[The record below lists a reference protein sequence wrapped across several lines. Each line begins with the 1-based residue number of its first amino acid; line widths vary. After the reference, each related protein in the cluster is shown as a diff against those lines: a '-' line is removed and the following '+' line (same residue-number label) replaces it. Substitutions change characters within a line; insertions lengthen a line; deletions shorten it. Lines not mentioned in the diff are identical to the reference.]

1 MVEDISKIISNG
13 FGTYTKNLNICVP
26 FVLDFILSFSLA
38 MIMIVLAFAFIMGSS
53 ISDLENAKTPEAI
66 AALFYPLISQHI
78 MEIALLAIIIL
89 LVVFFIQAYFLSG
102 AIGMA
107 IQANES
113 GRSSLQMMK
122 DAGKKNFVNMFF
134 AQLLFGLLS
143 LAGIVFIVPGA
154 MRTDFSQILTSEN
167 TGNVALLFGG
177 FFLWIIYLVILGL
190 LLAVFS
196 YALVADNLGPLESMG
211 KSVSFFKQN
220 KIDVILLFLT
230 VFFIGI
236 VFVIFD
242 AIIGSIIVNNFL
254 RESINQFISLVIIQ
268 PLTTILFVR
277 LYMDKTNKK
286 LFVDDLLAHPNDLVD
301 IGKNNI

>member
-13 FGTYTKNLNICVP
+13 FGTYTRNLNICIP
-26 FVLDFILSFSLA
+26 FILNFILSFSLA
-38 MIMIVLAFAFIMGSS
+38 MIMIVFAFAYILGSS
-53 ISDLENAKTPEAI
+53 LSNLENAKSPEAI
-66 AALFYPLISQHI
+66 AAILFPLISQHM
-78 MEIALLAIIIL
+78 MEIAILVLVIL
-89 LVVFFIQAYFLSG
+89 LVVLFLQAYFISG

-113 GRSSLQMMK
+113 GKSLLQTMR
-122 DAGKKNFVNMFF
+122 DAGKKNIVNMFF

-167 TGNVALLFGG
+167 PGDAALLFGG
-177 FFLWIIYLVILGL
+177 FFLWMVYLLILGI

-196 YALVADNLGPLESMG
+196 YALVADNLGPLESMS

-220 KIDVILLFLT
+220 KIDMILFLLAI
-230 VFFIGI
+230 FFISI
-236 VFVIFD
+236 AFVIIE
-242 AIIGSIIVNNFL
+242 AIIGSIITNNFL
-254 RESINQFISLVIIQ
+254 RESISQSISLIIIQ

-277 LYMDKTNKK
+277 FYMAKTDKK
-286 LFVDDLLAHPNDLVD
+286 LFIDDLLAHPNDLVD
-301 IGKNNI
+301 IDRN

>member
-13 FGTYTKNLNICVP
+13 FGTYTRNLNICVP
-26 FVLDFILSFSLA
+26 FVLNFILSFSLA
-38 MIMIVLAFAFIMGSS
+38 MIMIVLAFAYIMGSS
-53 ISDLENAKTPEAI
+53 LSNLENAKTPEAI
-66 AALFYPLISQHI
+66 AAIFFPIISQHI
-78 MEIALLAIIIL
+78 MEIAILVITIL
-89 LVVFFIQAYFLSG
+89 LVILFLQAYFISG

-113 GRSSLQMMK
+113 GRSLLQTMR

-177 FFLWIIYLVILGL
+177 FFLWMVYLVILSL

-196 YALVADNLGPLESMG
+196 YALIADNLGPIESMW
-211 KSVSFFKQN
+211 KSVAFFKQN

-230 VFFIGI
+230 IFFISI
-236 VFVIFD
+236 VFVIID
-242 AIIGSIIVNNFL
+242 TIIGSIIVNNLL
-254 RESINQFISLVIIQ
+254 RESISQFISLIVIQ

-277 LYMDKTNKK
+277 LYMARTNKK
-286 LFVDDLLAHPNDLVD
+286 LFIDDLLAHPNDLMD
-301 IGKNNI
+301 THRE

>member
-13 FGTYTKNLNICVP
+13 FGIYTRNLNICIP
-26 FVLDFILSFSLA
+26 FILNFILSFSLA
-38 MIMIVLAFAFIMGSS
+38 MIMIVFAFAYILGSS
-53 ISDLENAKTPEAI
+53 LSNLENAQSPEAI
-66 AALFYPLISQHI
+66 AAMLFPLISQHM
-78 MEIALLAIIIL
+78 MEIAILVIVIL
-89 LVVFFIQAYFLSG
+89 LVVLFLQAYFISG

-113 GRSSLQMMK
+113 GRSLLQTMR

-167 TGNVALLFGG
+167 PGDAALLFGG
-177 FFLWIIYLVILGL
+177 FFLWMVYLLILGI

-196 YALVADNLGPLESMG
+196 YALVADNLGPLESMS

-220 KIDVILLFLT
+220 KIDVILFLLAI
-230 VFFIGI
+230 FFISI
-236 VFVIFD
+236 VFVIID
-242 AIIGSIIVNNFL
+242 AIIGSIIANNFL
-254 RESINQFISLVIIQ
+254 KESISQFISLIIIQ

-277 LYMDKTNKK
+277 FYMAKTDKK
-286 LFVDDLLAHPNDLVD
+286 LFIDELLAHPNDLVD
-301 IGKNNI
+301 IDRN

>member
-211 KSVSFFKQN
+211 KSVSFF
-220 KIDVILLFLT
+220 
-230 VFFIGI
+230 
-236 VFVIFD
+236 
-242 AIIGSIIVNNFL
+242 NFET
-254 RESINQFISLVIIQ
+254 R
-268 PLTTILFVR
+268 
-277 LYMDKTNKK
+277 
-286 LFVDDLLAHPNDLVD
+286 
-301 IGKNNI
+301 